1 MVAAKFGREEEEMR
15 KNSGSAADCRSC
27 VYMTSRVRSYTRH
40 TKTHQ
45 SVCFSKCF
53 SHQQLEFQQF
63 SAISNTPSGCNPSCF
78 PQSAAFFFIVS
89 SESHPETKGK
99 KSSDRVQCMD
109 CGQGCMQRETAIVM
123 RRLACAYSSF
133 LQAQKHDSRRTVVV
147 VRSDETKLIRIS
159 TKDLE

>member
-99 KSSDRVQCMD
+99 KSSDRVECMD
-109 CGQGCMQRETAIVM
+109 CGQGCMQRE
-123 RRLACAYSSF
+123 RQQS
-133 LQAQKHDSRRTVVV
+133 QKV
-147 VRSDETKLIRIS
+147 
-159 TKDLE
+159 